1 MISILFFIF
10 FIQIT
15 YSLKP
20 IERLA
25 YLQGNENDLWKQWKS
40 KHNKTYKNRAN
51 ELRRKIIFMKNL
63 QEIKAMNAARE
74 YDYDAFF
81 DLNKFSDLTEDE
93 FMDLMTMKKPQR
105 SKMNAKNDLND
116 CVNNNDNINNKIEND
131 NINKSNKSNNNDNNN
146 NNNINNMKSN
156 NKNINYDNNKNNKND
171 NKNENKS
178 TLKRTRDQINIPLPH
193 PTGKLPDNFSWCNQ
207 VGVFGKLNPG
217 EVDLCGGYVM
227 DQGGCGS
234 CYCVGNCHHLQ
245 MKWANMTLKRDGVM
259 EFKMFSP
266 QQLLDCEQNGYRCR
280 GGYTDSALD
289 STHYVATLE
298 DYPYY
303 SGASTST
310 YKSCV
315 KGKKTPVKLSYTI
328 FDSEEDIESMKQII
342 HHYGGFVSCVYP
354 KRWGSYAG
362 GILRNVGCK
371 KSDATTHVID
381 VVGFGKEN
389 GEDYIIVRN
398 SWGTDWGINGYVKLA
413 SSALCGIGGNDN
425 GDIPVSIVLHVDF
438 SDKEYGPYG
447 AFTTAVDVEPRLYD
461 RTKDPL
467 VNDNDNTDNNNN
479 DNDNNNNDNDK
490 PVTEE
495 SNVNVNPETP
505 SQDEGSNKPP
515 LDDTTDVPDT
525 PEDDDAPTVSPNA
538 PVKPES
544 SNVPEISS
552 NNPIENV
559 SESNDVNEY
568 QSTKDTP
575 RSVLVISLYVMA
587 AISIVILVIVVIIL
601 HLSIF

>member
-1 MISILFFIF
+1 
-10 FIQIT
+10 
-15 YSLKP
+15 
-20 IERLA
+20 
-25 YLQGNENDLWKQWKS
+25 
-40 KHNKTYKNRAN
+40 
-51 ELRRKIIFMKNL
+51 
-63 QEIKAMNAARE
+63 
-74 YDYDAFF
+74 
-81 DLNKFSDLTEDE
+81 
-93 FMDLMTMKKPQR
+93 
-105 SKMNAKNDLND
+105 
-116 CVNNNDNINNKIEND
+116 
-131 NINKSNKSNNNDNNN
+131 
-146 NNNINNMKSN
+146 MKSN

-178 TLKRTRDQINIPLPH
+178 TLKRTRDHINIPLPH

-479 DNDNNNNDNDK
+479 DNDNKRRVRIALRVAYANVYVVFFFIVFFFVLFRSFGFFIFNRLLSFFYGRLCFNLTCNFDK
-490 PVTEE
+490 LVF
-495 SNVNVNPETP
+495 SYA
-505 SQDEGSNKPP
+505 SGK
-515 LDDTTDVPDT
+515 LDLCK
-525 PEDDDAPTVSPNA
+525 ACRNA
-538 PVKPES
+538 
-544 SNVPEISS
+544 
-552 NNPIENV
+552 V
-559 SESNDVNEY
+559 SECKS
-568 QSTKDTP
+568 
-575 RSVLVISLYVMA
+575 
-587 AISIVILVIVVIIL
+587 
-601 HLSIF
+601 FF